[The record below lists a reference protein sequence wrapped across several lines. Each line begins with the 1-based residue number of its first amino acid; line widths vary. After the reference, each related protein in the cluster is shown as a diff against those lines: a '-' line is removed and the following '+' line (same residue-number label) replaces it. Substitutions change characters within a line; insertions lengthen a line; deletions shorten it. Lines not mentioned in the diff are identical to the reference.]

1 MDVHEYQAKELL
13 ASFGVPVP
21 KGAVAFSPDQA
32 VYAAT
37 ELGGWSWAV
46 KAQIHAGARGKAGGI
61 KICKTYHEVREA
73 APGTAR
79 QASGDASRPAPRAS
93 PCSASIS
100 RWPSRSSASCISAI
114 VLDRKAE
121 RIRVIAS
128 QHGGMEIEEIAKTDP
143 EAILQVIVEP
153 AVGLQSFQA
162 RELAFQ
168 LGLSIKQA
176 QSAVST
182 IMNAYRAF
190 RDCDATMLE
199 INPLVVTKD
208 DRVLALD
215 AKMSFDDNALFRRH
229 NVADMHDPSQQ
240 DPREAQAAEH
250 NLNYIG
256 LDGEIGCIVN
266 GAGLAMATMD
276 MIKHAGG
283 TPANF
288 LDVGGGA
295 SPERIA
301 TALKLVAVR
310 PEREGD
316 AGQHLRRHQSLRLGR
331 QGRGPGL
338 REPSTSRCRWSCD
351 WPAPM
356 SRRDARSLAESG
368 LKLITAETLAEAAEK
383 AVAGLPGQAS
393 GRRKYDHREKHVM
406 SILID
411 EKTPVIVQG
420 MTGDK
425 GTFHAKEMIEYGTNV
440 VGGVTPGKGG
450 GQPSR
455 PCRCST
461 P

>member
-13 ASFGVPVP
+13 SGFGVPVP
-21 KGAVAFSPDQA
+21 KGAIAFSSDQA

-46 KAQIHAGARGKAGGI
+46 KAQIHAGARGKAGGV
-61 KICKTYHEVREA
+61 KICKTYNEVREA
-73 APGTAR
+73 AVGMLGKNMVTIQTGPEGKPVQRVYIEVAEPFDR
-79 QASGDASRPAPRAS
+79 ELYLGY
-93 PCSASIS
+93 
-100 RWPSRSSASCISAI
+100 

-121 RIRVIAS
+121 RIRVIVS
-128 QHGGMEIEEIAKTDP
+128 RHGGMEIEEIAKSNP
-143 EAILQVIVEP
+143 EEILQVIVEP
-153 AVGLQSFQA
+153 AVGLQAFQA

-176 QSAVST
+176 QSATST

-276 MIKHAGG
+276 MIQHAGG

-295 SPERIA
+295 SPDRIA
-301 TALKLVAVR
+301 TALKLVLSDSNVKAVLVNIF
-310 PEREGD
+310 
-316 AGQHLRRHQSLRLGR
+316 AGINR
-331 QGRGPGL
+331 
-338 REPSTSRCRWSCD
+338 CD
-351 WPAPM
+351 WVAKGIVQATETVDIKVPM
-356 SRRDARSLAESG
+356 VVRLAGTNVEEGRRILTESG
-368 LKLITAETLAEAAEK
+368 VKLITADTLAEAASK
-383 AVAGLPGQAS
+383 AVEACEA
-393 GRRKYDHREKHVM
+393 
-406 SILID
+406 
-411 EKTPVIVQG
+411 
-420 MTGDK
+420 
-425 GTFHAKEMIEYGTNV
+425 AK
-440 VGGVTPGKGG
+440 
-450 GQPSR
+450 SAA
-455 PCRCST
+455 
-461 P
+461 

>member
-13 ASFGVPVP
+13 AQFGVPVP

-37 ELGGWSWAV
+37 ELGGWNWAV

-61 KICKTYHEVREA
+61 KLCKTYHEVREA
-73 APGTAR
+73 AADMLGKRLVTIQTGPEGKPVQRVYIEVAEPFER
-79 QASGDASRPAPRAS
+79 EIYLGY
-93 PCSASIS
+93 
-100 RWPSRSSASCISAI
+100 
-114 VLDRKAE
+114 VLDRKTE

-128 QHGGMEIEEIAKTDP
+128 KFGGMEIEEIARTEP
-143 EAILQVIVEP
+143 EAILQVVVEP
-153 AVGLQSFQA
+153 AVGLQAFQA

-168 LGLSIKQA
+168 LGLNIKQV
-176 QSAVST
+176 QRAVTT

-190 RDCDATMLE
+190 RDRDAIMLE

-229 NVADMHDPSQQ
+229 SVADMHDPSQQ

-283 TPANF
+283 SPANF

-301 TALKLVAVR
+301 TALKLVLSDAKVKAVLVNIF
-310 PEREGD
+310 
-316 AGQHLRRHQSLRLGR
+316 AGINR
-331 QGRGPGL
+331 
-338 REPSTSRCRWSCD
+338 CD
-351 WPAPM
+351 WVAKGVVQACQTVDVKVPLVVRLAGTNVEEG
-356 SRRDARSLAESG
+356 RKILAESG
-368 LKLITAETLAEAAEK
+368 LELITAETLAEAASK
-383 AVAGLPGQAS
+383 AVEACNAAQEPA
-393 GRRKYDHREKHVM
+393 RAR
-406 SILID
+406 
-411 EKTPVIVQG
+411 
-420 MTGDK
+420 
-425 GTFHAKEMIEYGTNV
+425 A
-440 VGGVTPGKGG
+440 
-450 GQPSR
+450 
-455 PCRCST
+455 
-461 P
+461 